1 MGQIVREILN
11 PPLGE
16 TGLHQVR
23 ENLGRLV
30 NETRWQ
36 IPPVVTDLLADLDHM
51 ASEEKRGAD
60 WSVKYSVPASSRL
73 HGTLVDNPVWAAL
86 YADNRHSILV
96 RQLQSLLLEALD
108 DSHAVLLP
116 HDVAAAGL
124 LIRVLSLG
132 TGEDDQY
139 YDDLLEAVAQCPA
152 TASQKTNA
160 GRFIRAALGQRVT
173 RRERGSVGDVIRVSD
188 GRTGTRHDHYGEVH
202 VLVPADP
209 DDPADLPEVSE
220 FVAHKKFTSGGARGV
235 SQTGIDP
242 GEDQPGDQV
251 LLLIEAVRA
260 SSIEHKIARRQSRT
274 ARDILARAN
283 AALPITY
290 QQLTD
295 AELHVLADYIAN
307 RNYSGGTDKQCV
319 QMAISIMLYTC
330 SSLDDVL
337 NMAED
342 TEGSGLKFDWIKNQ
356 FRIPRITPNY
366 ATRDTGA
373 KNSITSSPI
382 SDDDYVIIPNL
393 YIRPGSIEAF
403 RKELRVKERGE
414 FSAYIKKE
422 LKSLSDRIT
431 VHKIQRCAFEIA
443 RTHYDPVIVQTTF
456 GLRIS
461 SANVQQYYSAVS
473 DVQVIHCYTMATR
486 EMRRRMGMVVSNETP
501 DTLMSA
507 NGFYSARNMPTDACV
522 KNMILQLSMDALS
535 SNRGSQKWHNA
546 NTLLCIMVQALLTT
560 IRGVYDPFIPVEH
573 SEHALFFR
581 DKDRPDYSH
590 SRFQFVHPL
599 SELVTIHYQS
609 VRNLTVSLNKIAD
622 VSSHIFFLDEDNET
636 LVSPHPKHIV
646 RFMAQY
652 WHYPVNSLR
661 KFVRRKLVEYG
672 VSYEATNMMMN
683 HHSVGE
689 SSWDPY
695 STDDPAEMREEI
707 MALYDRLIKEL
718 SIYPEW
724 FNAV

>member
-1 MGQIVREILN
+1 MAKIVREVLN

-23 ENLGRLV
+23 ENIGRLA

-36 IPPVVTDLLADLDHM
+36 IPPVVKALLAELDHI
-51 ASEEKRGAD
+51 ASEEKRGTD
-60 WSVKYSVPASSRL
+60 WGVKYAVPAGGRL
-73 HGTLVDNPVWAAL
+73 HGTLVDHPVWAAL
-86 YADNRHSILV
+86 YADNRRSTIV
-96 RQLQSLLLEALD
+96 RQLQSLLLEALS
-108 DSHAVLLP
+108 DSDAILLP

-139 YDDLLEAVAQCPA
+139 YDDLLSAVAACRA
-152 TASQKTNA
+152 TVSQKTNA
-160 GRFIRAALGQRVT
+160 SRFVRAALGRRVT
-173 RRERGSVGDVIRVSD
+173 RRDRGSVSDVTRVSD
-188 GRTGTRHDHYGEVH
+188 GRTGTRHDRYGEVH

-209 DDPADLPEVSE
+209 DDPAELPEVGE

-260 SSIEHKIARRQSRT
+260 SSIEQKIARRQSRT

-283 AALPITY
+283 AALPVTY

-295 AELHVLADYIAN
+295 TELHALANYIAD

-319 QMAISIMLYTC
+319 QMAISIMLYTS

-393 YIRPGSIEAF
+393 YIRLGSIEAF

-414 FSAYIKKE
+414 FSVYLKKE

-443 RTHYDPVIVQTTF
+443 RTHYDPVIVQTAF
-456 GLRIS
+456 GLRVS

-473 DVQVIHCYTMATR
+473 DTQVIHCYSMATR
-486 EMRRRMGMVVSNETP
+486 EMRRRMGLKIPVDIPVMNGTYR
-501 DTLMSA
+501 
-507 NGFYSARNMPTDACV
+507 GFYSARNMPTDACV
-522 KNMILQLSMDALS
+522 RIMMSRLSTDAFTS
-535 SNRGSQKWHNA
+535 KRGSREWHNA
-546 NTLLCIMVQALLTT
+546 NTLLCIMVQALFTT
-560 IRGVYDPFIPVEH
+560 IRGVFDPFVSVEH
-573 SEHALFFR
+573 SGPALFFR
-581 DKDRPDYSH
+581 DKDRPDFSH
-590 SRFQFVHPL
+590 SRFQFVHPM
-599 SELVTIHYQS
+599 SVLVSDYYQS
-609 VRNLTVSLNKIAD
+609 IRRHTMNVNGIECEGAIVFL
-622 VSSHIFFLDEDNET
+622 LDENCK
-636 LVSPHPKHIV
+636 VIVPRPKNITV
-646 RFMAQY
+646 FMEDY
-652 WHYPVNSLR
+652 WRYPLNSLR
-661 KFVRRKLVEYG
+661 KYVRRKLVECEI
-672 VSYEATNMMMN
+672 SYESTNMLMN

-689 SSWDPY
+689 SAWDSY
-695 STDDPAEMREEI
+695 STDDPLTMRKEI
-707 MALYDRLIKEL
+707 MEFYDQIILGLGIRK
-718 SIYPEW
+718 EW

>member
-1 MGQIVREILN
+1 MAKIVREVLN

-23 ENLGRLV
+23 ENIGRLA

-36 IPPVVTDLLADLDHM
+36 IPPVVKALLAELDHI
-51 ASEEKRGAD
+51 ASEEKRGTD
-60 WSVKYSVPASSRL
+60 WGVKYAVPAGGRL
-73 HGTLVDNPVWAAL
+73 HGTLVDHPVWAAL
-86 YADNRHSILV
+86 YADNRRSTIV
-96 RQLQSLLLEALD
+96 RQLQSLLLEALS
-108 DSHAVLLP
+108 DSDAILLP

-139 YDDLLEAVAQCPA
+139 YDDLLSAVAACRA
-152 TASQKTNA
+152 TVSQKTNA
-160 GRFIRAALGQRVT
+160 SRFVRAALGRRVT
-173 RRERGSVGDVIRVSD
+173 RRDRGSVSDVTRVSD
-188 GRTGTRHDHYGEVH
+188 GRTGTRHDRYGEVH

-209 DDPADLPEVSE
+209 DDPAELPEVGE

-242 GEDQPGDQV
+242 REDHPGDQV
-251 LLLIEAVRA
+251 LLLVEAVRA

-283 AALPITY
+283 SALPVTY

-295 AELHVLADYIAN
+295 TELHALANYIAN
-307 RNYSGGTDKQCV
+307 RNYSGGTEKQCV
-319 QMAISIMLYTC
+319 QMALSIMLYTS

-382 SDDDYVIIPNL
+382 SNDDYVSIPNL
-393 YIRPGSIEAF
+393 YIRPGSIEVF
-403 RKELRVKERGE
+403 RNELRIKNSEE
-414 FSAYIKKE
+414 FSAYLKNE

-473 DVQVIHCYTMATR
+473 DAQVIHCYTMATR
-486 EMRRRMGMVVSNETP
+486 EMRRRMGMVISNETP
-501 DTLMSA
+501 DTLLSA
-507 NGFYSARNMPTDACV
+507 NGFYSARNMPTDRCV
-522 KNMILQLSMDALS
+522 KSMLGRISMDAMSCRL
-535 SNRGSQKWHNA
+535 GSREWHNA
-546 NTLLCIMVQALLTT
+546 NTLLCIIVQALLTT
-560 IRGVYDPFIPVEH
+560 IRGVFDPFVRVDSSDMAI
-573 SEHALFFR
+573 FFR
-581 DKDRPDYSH
+581 DKDRPDFSH
-590 SRFQFVHPL
+590 ARFQFVHPMAV
-599 SELVTIHYQS
+599 LVSDYYQS
-609 VRNLTVSLNKIAD
+609 IRRQTMNANGIGCEEAIVFL
-622 VSSHIFFLDEDNET
+622 LDENCK
-636 LVSPHPKHIV
+636 VIFPRPKNITV
-646 RFMAQY
+646 LMEDY
-652 WHYPVNSLR
+652 WKYPLNSLR
-661 KFVRRKLVEYG
+661 KYVRRKLVEYG
-672 VSYEATNMMMN
+672 ISYESTNMLMN

-689 SSWDPY
+689 SAWDSY
-695 STDDPAEMREEI
+695 STEDPLMMRNEI
-707 MALYDRLIKEL
+707 MEFYNQIILDLGIRK
-718 SIYPEW
+718 EW
-724 FNAV
+724 FDAA